1 MYLQA
6 CFRALWACAI
16 LAVMDEDSRWI
27 EQARARGLDGA
38 LRVAL
43 DVLAPFGPL
52 GAQVVWAAQPALGL
66 LGLGRAAAHL
76 ADALEEPGGIE
87 RLRQQLDGDNEA

>member
-1 MYLQA
+1 
-6 CFRALWACAI
+6 
-16 LAVMDEDSRWI
+16 MDDDSRWL

-52 GAQVVWAAQPALGL
+52 GAQLIWVAQPALGL
-66 LGLGRAAAHL
+66 LGLGQAAAHL
-76 ADALEEPGGIE
+76 AGALEEPGGIE
-87 RLRQQLDGDNEA
+87 TMRRRLDGDNEA